1 MPDSLSDRYAELL
14 TGSYDCV
21 DRIVSIARSM
31 KWLPPPPAAWVNEV
45 FGAIIRMPVH
55 RTLASK
61 LLANS

>member
-1 MPDSLSDRYAELL
+1 
-14 TGSYDCV
+14 
-21 DRIVSIARSM
+21 
-31 KWLPPPPAAWVNEV
+31 VNEV